1 MVFPGE
7 EPGKNIEDPHLD
19 LFLDWAP
26 ELDEDNTRSSSF
38 LPRSCRILQK
48 TFQVSAQVQANILQV
63 LTKRSFSSSR
73 ILQVPAK
80 ILQIRPCPSDPCK
93 DLLGSF
99 RDALGP

>member
-48 TFQVSAQVQANILQV
+48 TFQVPAQVQANILQV
-63 LTKRSFSSSR
+63 LTRDPS
-73 ILQVPAK
+73 VP
-80 ILQIRPCPSDPCK
+80 Q
-93 DLLGSF
+93 GSF
-99 RDALGP
+99 RFLQRSFRSGPVLQIPARIF